1 MSDEDVARWAER
13 LARASVPEEVDL
25 APAMAE
31 AFVRGGA
38 DRADLFRQAGAVPG
52 GFSPGDLLAVFPCI
66 LSAVTVAGQ
75 TLWALVGGDASSAST
90 LIRNLDEL
98 WNRYRDR
105 RRGKATDHDT
115 PYAEL
120 SRAITTIETQLV
132 QSGIEPERSELLT
145 FRVVRALI
153 EDEAGTKAFLAAA
166 DAGPR

>member
-1 MSDEDVARWAER
+1 MSGEDVARWAER

-52 GFSPGDLLAVFPCI
+52 GFSPGDLLAVFPYI
-66 LSAVTVAGQ
+66 LSAAGVAGH
-75 TLWALVGGDASSAST
+75 TLWALVGGDASNAST

-98 WNRYRDR
+98 WNRSRDR
-105 RRGKATDHDT
+105 RRAKATDHDT
-115 PYAEL
+115 TYADL
-120 SRAITTIETQLV
+120 SEAIATIETQLV

-153 EDEAGTKAFLAAA
+153 EDEAGTRAFLAAS
-166 DAGPR
+166 DAAPR